1 MKSFYQFCLIK
12 EQQFNNTNTNT
23 INTKTNQPN
32 QLNQQKTNQPNQLN
46 QQKTN
51 QPNQL
56 NQQNKQLD
64 INQLNSTIA
73 QLKKALLPLGVK
85 F

>member
-23 INTKTNQPN
+23 INT
-32 QLNQQKTNQPNQLN
+32 KTNQPNQLN